1 MAMNMTRLPNGNLL
15 VPESATAHGSRVT
28 GDAYVELSP
37 SDPDYERLMSE
48 YFAEDDWT
56 DQPPPSALSDSIF
69 ARRLR
74 EVRQQARTTQQQ
86 LAERMT
92 ATGHKMH
99 RSAIAKI
106 EVGDR
111 PVSIGEAV
119 QLAGILGVSL
129 MELVTDRGSVT
140 DQEKLHRVRVE
151 AQIVVRSLQHE
162 AAERHKLLQEAQV
175 LYENSVERLEAA
187 RRRLAD
193 LGGGAA
199 WDSPSLP
206 TYDPVIE
213 HSLAERSIPLGPGKD
228 DQ

>member
-1 MAMNMTRLPNGNLL
+1 M
-15 VPESATAHGSRVT
+15 SQDVT
-28 GDAYVELSP
+28 GGNWV
-37 SDPDYERLMSE
+37 
-48 YFAEDDWT
+48 AEG
-56 DQPPPSALSDSIF
+56 PPADFSDSIF

-119 QLAGILGVSL
+119 QLAGILGVPL
-129 MELVTDRGSVT
+129 MELVTDRGSAT
-140 DQEKLHRVRVE
+140 EQEKLHRTRVE
-151 AQIVVRSLQHE
+151 AQIAVRSLQHE

-175 LYENSVERLEAA
+175 LYENATDRLEAA
-187 RRRLAD
+187 RKRLAE

-199 WDSPSLP
+199 WDSPGLASSDIEIQLALA
-206 TYDPVIE
+206 E
-213 HSLAERSIPLGPGKD
+213 HSTPLGPGKD